1 MTNVFVFVALDQKS
15 LLVSLLTSKE
25 TLLIAKTEL
34 TPSCF
39 YKQGGVAAKRA
50 EGALGN
56 GPAVTPIL
64 YTVMNGL
71 TAPFVFTGV
80 GTIAR
85 PSSGTPLPEEQLN
98 AFMDGLRSV

>member
-1 MTNVFVFVALDQKS
+1 MTNVFVFVAIDRKS

-34 TPSCF
+34 APSCF
-39 YKQGGVAAKRA
+39 HKQGVVAAKRA
-50 EGALGN
+50 EGALGS
-56 GPAVTPIL
+56 GPTVTPIL
-64 YTVMNGL
+64 YTVMNGQS
-71 TAPFVFTGV
+71 APFVFTGI

-85 PSSGTPLPEEQLN
+85 PSSGAPLSEEQLN

>member
-1 MTNVFVFVALDQKS
+1 MTNVFVFVALDRKS

-25 TLLIAKTEL
+25 TLLVAKSEI
-34 TPSCF
+34 TPACF
-39 YKQGGVAAKRA
+39 RKQGEVAAKRA

-56 GPAVTPIL
+56 EPAVMPIL
-64 YTVMNGL
+64 YTVMNGQS
-71 TAPFVFTGV
+71 APFIFTGV

-85 PSSGTPLPEEQLN
+85 PSVGTPLSEEQLN